1 MGCLSRKKKQ
11 ECIIAEYATTPTAVL
26 AEKYGMKETAV
37 KYIAKKHGIKKD
49 FGALREY
56 REAHKPRMLSRRRD
70 EVIQQMI
77 ADYPYY
83 SNVHL
88 ANKYHMTRRQI
99 NNAAKHYHL
108 HKDFDALRKVR
119 KGRQRDILAEYSTR
133 PTYEMAAEMGL
144 KEDTLRRRAN
154 RIGIHKTERT
164 SRPREKTFKERTVLI
179 YANDYSINEIS
190 ASTGIHRSTV
200 QSILKRNGITP
211 QPPKL
216 KKAVTRHIVQQ
227 PKHSANNTPPTTFRL
242 ALWEWLGTSPPTATA
257 GPSKNFNPKFIL
269 CYAGLSHLV
278 KSLKAMMRI
287 THPL

>member
-11 ECIIAEYATTPTAVL
+11 KCIIAEYATTPTAVL
-26 AEKYGMKETAV
+26 AEKYGLKETAV

-49 FGALREY
+49 FDALREY

-211 QPPKL
+211 QPPKP
-216 KKAVTRHIVQQ
+216 KKTVIQWTLDGKIVTRHPSYGAAAKALGKQYA
-227 PKHSANNTPPTTFRL
+227 ANNIQ
-242 ALWEWLGTSPPTATA
+242 ACAMGVA
-257 GPSKNFNPKFIL
+257 G
-269 CYAGLSHLV
+269 H
-278 KSLKAMMRI
+278 KSAYGYRWTIEKL
-287 THPL
+287 